1 MTAQHTYQHDYKP
14 THASRPASVR
24 IAKAKSE
31 EAWQEHIAIC
41 DELDALAERGIQ
53 ADAHLYARLEHAL
66 QNALRADAEY
76 SAICRA
82 ADHKAQRENELQAEA
97 EINAVEDEP
106 TAEFDDLP
114 DQYELADE
122 AAYERQDWLMENYP
136 QFN

>member
-1 MTAQHTYQHDYKP
+1 MTTQHTYQHDYKP
-14 THASRPASVR
+14 THANRPASVR

-31 EAWQEHIAIC
+31 EAWLEHIAIC

-53 ADAHLYARLEHAL
+53 ADAHLYARLDHAL

-97 EINAVEDEP
+97 AINTDE
-106 TAEFDDLP
+106 AEPVADFDDLP
-114 DQYELADE
+114 DSRETTESDYEAMDRLA
-122 AAYERQDWLMENYP
+122 QSYP

>member
-14 THASRPASVR
+14 THANRPASVR

-97 EINAVEDEP
+97 AINTDE
-106 TAEFDDLP
+106 AEPAADFDDLP
-114 DQYELADE
+114 DSSETTECDYEAMDRLA
-122 AAYERQDWLMENYP
+122 QSYP
-136 QFN
+136 NRN

>member
-1 MTAQHTYQHDYKP
+1 MTTQHTYQHDYKP
-14 THASRPASVR
+14 THTNRPASVR

-31 EAWQEHIAIC
+31 EAWLEHIAIC

-53 ADAHLYARLEHAL
+53 ADAHLYARLDHAL

-97 EINAVEDEP
+97 EINEGEEEP
-106 TAEFDDLP
+106 VADFSDLP